1 MLSFKLK
8 RINLSKFFLY
18 SFLSFLLPFS
28 ICIILVWV
36 FYEITRINFIS
47 LFLILIALFQ
57 GFITY
62 PLIIKKSSESI
73 VVQWKKDKITIYG
86 ESYTI
91 NNVDKMRLRYRNIIF
106 PNLKITLVDNH
117 VKNFY
122 LIKYR
127 DDYMDF
133 EDEIRNID
141 KKKKPIC

>member
-1 MLSFKLK
+1 
-8 RINLSKFFLY
+8 
-18 SFLSFLLPFS
+18 
-28 ICIILVWV
+28 LVWV

-91 NNVDKMRLRYRNIIF
+91 NNVEKMRLRYRNIIF
-106 PNLKITLVDNH
+106 PNLKITLDDNH

-127 DDYMDF
+127 NDYMDF
-133 EDEIRNID
+133 DDEIRNVD

>member
-8 RINLSKFFLY
+8 RINLSRFFLY
-18 SFLSFLLPFS
+18 SFLSFLLTFS

-91 NNVDKMRLRYRNIIF
+91 NNVEKMRLRYRNIIF
-106 PNLKITLVDNH
+106 PNLKITLDDNH

-127 DDYMDF
+127 NDYMDF
-133 EDEIRNID
+133 DDEIRNVD